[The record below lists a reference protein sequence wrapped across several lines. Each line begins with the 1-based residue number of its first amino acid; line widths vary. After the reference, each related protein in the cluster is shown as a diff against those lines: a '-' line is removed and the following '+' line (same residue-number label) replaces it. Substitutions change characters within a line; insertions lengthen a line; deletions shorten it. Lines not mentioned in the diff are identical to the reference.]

1 MKTNWK
7 LVGICLFMASTLIVS
22 CGNDDTKISPNTIDV
37 SGIYVPSSIT
47 VTDGSL
53 LQLQGSGLK
62 TTDIVELVNKD
73 ETTLKFSTPVS
84 SVQDQTFGIMLPE
97 TFVSGTYSLTLV
109 RDEKRLKL
117 GTININ
123 LVPDT
128 EIPDKEGMT
137 LKGVVFCNGKGVPNV
152 VVSDGFEVTTT
163 DEKGIYYL
171 PSLKKNGYVF
181 ISVPGNYEV
190 ECQNNNE
197 PLFYRRV
204 TQNNTSAVEQKDF
217 SLRRVDNTR
226 HKLFV
231 MTDFHL
237 ADRNNDLKQY
247 SSFLADVNKTI
258 LGESL
263 EGTKIYGLNL
273 GDLSWELY
281 WYSNDFALAECMKE
295 LNKIDCPIFSLPGNH
310 DNDPYKAND
319 WDAEQPFKN
328 TVCPTYYSFNL
339 GNVHYVMLDNIQYLN
354 TNGAEGVIGNRNYN
368 DLIVDEQMKWL
379 EKDLSFIT
387 DNSTPVVVAMHANLY
402 RNPWLAGSEPVK
414 ITNLQNAERL
424 KDMLS
429 RFSNVQVLTGHTHI
443 NFTIETDEWM
453 EHNTAAVCATW
464 WWTGKDGYANN
475 HVCKDG
481 SPGGYSVWEMNG
493 KNLNWY
499 YKGIGFNKDYQF
511 RAYDLNE
518 TYITAEKFAPK
529 STDEKL
535 AVYAGTYASKRNDNK
550 VLINVWNYDSRWKIE
565 VTENGKP
572 LEVTRVYRKD
582 PLHIISYEALRL
594 NAGST
599 PTDSFTTG
607 NTAHLFEVTAS
618 SPTSTLEIKVTD
630 RFGNV
635 YSETMTRPKIFSC
648 NMK

>member
-1 MKTNWK
+1 MKTSWK
-7 LVGICLFMASTLIVS
+7 LLGICLLMASTLIVS
-22 CGNDDTKISPNTIDV
+22 CGNDDMGISPNAIDV
-37 SGIYVPSSIT
+37 SGISVPSSMTIT
-47 VTDGSL
+47 NGSL

-62 TTDIVELVNKD
+62 TTDIVELINRD
-73 ETTLKFSTPVS
+73 EATLKFNVPVS
-84 SVQDQTFGIMLPE
+84 SVQEQTFGITLPE
-97 TFVSGTYSLTLV
+97 EFVSGTYSLTLI
-109 RDEKRLKL
+109 RDEKRLRL
-117 GTININ
+117 GTMNIN
-123 LVPDT
+123 LAPDT
-128 EIPDKEGMT
+128 EIPDKAGMT
-137 LKGVVFCNGKGVPNV
+137 LKGVVFCNGKGVPDV

-181 ISVPGNYEV
+181 ISIPGNYEV
-190 ECQNNNE
+190 ECQNTNE

-204 TQNNTSAVEQKDF
+204 TQNNTSTVEQKDF
-217 SLRRVDNTR
+217 SLRKTDNTH

-247 SSFLADVNKTI
+247 GSFLTDVNKTI

-263 EGTKIYGLNL
+263 EGTKVYGLNL

-295 LNKIDCPIFSLPGNH
+295 LNKIDCPVFSLPGNH

-354 TNGAEGVIGNRNYN
+354 TNGAEGVIGDRNYN
-368 DLIVDEQMKWL
+368 DLIVDNQMKWL
-379 EKDLSFIT
+379 EKDLAFIT
-387 DNSTPVVVAMHANLY
+387 DNSTPVIVAMHANLY
-402 RNPWLAGSEPVK
+402 RNPFLIGSEPVK
-414 ITNLQNAERL
+414 TTNLQNAERL
-424 KDMLS
+424 KEVLS
-429 RFSNVQVLTGHTHI
+429 RFSNVHILTGHTHI
-443 NFTIETDEWM
+443 NFTVETDDWM

-475 HVCKDG
+475 HICKDG
-481 SPGGYSVWEMNG
+481 SPGGYSVWDINN

-499 YKGIGFNKDYQF
+499 YKGTGFGKDYQF

-535 AVYAGTYASKRNDNK
+535 AVYAGTYANKRNDNK
-550 VLINVWNYDSRWKIE
+550 ILINVWNYDSQWKIE
-565 VTENGKP
+565 VTENGKS
-572 LEVTRVYRKD
+572 LEVKRVYQKD

-599 PTDSFTTG
+599 PTSSFTTG
-607 NTAHLFEVTAS
+607 STAHLFEATAS

-635 YSETMTRPKIFSC
+635 YSETMARPKIFSC

>member
-1 MKTNWK
+1 
-7 LVGICLFMASTLIVS
+7 
-22 CGNDDTKISPNTIDV
+22 
-37 SGIYVPSSIT
+37 
-47 VTDGSL
+47 
-53 LQLQGSGLK
+53 
-62 TTDIVELVNKD
+62 
-73 ETTLKFSTPVS
+73 
-84 SVQDQTFGIMLPE
+84 
-97 TFVSGTYSLTLV
+97 
-109 RDEKRLKL
+109 
-117 GTININ
+117 
-123 LVPDT
+123 
-128 EIPDKEGMT
+128 
-137 LKGVVFCNGKGVPNV
+137 
-152 VVSDGFEVTTT
+152 
-163 DEKGIYYL
+163 
-171 PSLKKNGYVF
+171 
-181 ISVPGNYEV
+181 
-190 ECQNNNE
+190 
-197 PLFYRRV
+197 
-204 TQNNTSAVEQKDF
+204 
-217 SLRRVDNTR
+217 
-226 HKLFV
+226 
-231 MTDFHL
+231 
-237 ADRNNDLKQY
+237 
-247 SSFLADVNKTI
+247 
-258 LGESL
+258 
-263 EGTKIYGLNL
+263 
-273 GDLSWELY
+273 
-281 WYSNDFALAECMKE
+281 
-295 LNKIDCPIFSLPGNH
+295 
-310 DNDPYKAND
+310 
-319 WDAEQPFKN
+319 
-328 TVCPTYYSFNL
+328 
-339 GNVHYVMLDNIQYLN
+339 MLDNIQYLN

-535 AVYAGTYASKRNDNK
+535 TVYAGTYASKRNDNK
-550 VLINVWNYDSRWKIE
+550 VLINVWNYDSKWKIE
-565 VTENGKP
+565 VTENGKT

-618 SPTSTLEIKVTD
+618 SPTSTLEIKVID

>member
-1 MKTNWK
+1 MKTSWK
-7 LVGICLFMASTLIVS
+7 LLGICLLMASTLIVS
-22 CGNDDTKISPNTIDV
+22 CGNDDTGISPNAIDV
-37 SGIYVPSSIT
+37 SGISVPSSVTIT
-47 VTDGSL
+47 NGSL

-62 TTDIVELVNKD
+62 TTDIVELINKD
-73 ETTLKFSTPVS
+73 EATLKFNAPVS
-84 SVQDQTFGIMLPE
+84 SVQEQTFGITLPE
-97 TFVSGTYSLTLV
+97 EFVSGTYSLTLI
-109 RDEKRLKL
+109 RDEKRLRL
-117 GTININ
+117 GMMNIN
-123 LVPDT
+123 LAPDT
-128 EIPDKEGMT
+128 EIPDKAGMT
-137 LKGVVFCNGKGVPNV
+137 LKGVVFCNGKGVPYV

-181 ISVPGNYEV
+181 ISIPGNYEV
-190 ECQNNNE
+190 ECQNMNE

-204 TQNNTSAVEQKDF
+204 TQNNTSIVEQKDF
-217 SLRRVDNTR
+217 SLRKTDNTH

-247 SSFLADVNKTI
+247 GSFLTDVNKTI

-263 EGTKIYGLNL
+263 EGTKVYGLNL

-295 LNKIDCPIFSLPGNH
+295 LNKIDCPVFSLPGNH

-328 TVCPTYYSFNL
+328 TICPTYYSFNL

-354 TNGAEGVIGNRNYN
+354 TNGAEGVIGDRNYN
-368 DLIVDEQMKWL
+368 DLIVDNQMKWL
-379 EKDLSFIT
+379 EKDLAFIT
-387 DNSTPVVVAMHANLY
+387 DSSTPVIVAMHANLY
-402 RNPWLAGSEPVK
+402 RNPFLIGSEPVK
-414 ITNLQNAERL
+414 TTNLQNAERL
-424 KDMLS
+424 KEMLS
-429 RFSNVQVLTGHTHI
+429 RFSNVHILTGHTHI
-443 NFTIETDEWM
+443 NFTVETDDWM

-475 HVCKDG
+475 HICKDG
-481 SPGGYSVWEMNG
+481 SPGGYSIWDINN

-499 YKGIGFNKDYQF
+499 YKGTGFGKDYQF

-535 AVYAGTYASKRNDNK
+535 AVYAGTYANKRNDNK
-550 VLINVWNYDSRWKIE
+550 ILINVWNYDSQWKIE
-565 VTENGKP
+565 VTENGKS
-572 LEVTRVYRKD
+572 LEVKRVYQKD

-599 PTDSFTTG
+599 PTSSFTTG
-607 NTAHLFEVTAS
+607 STAHLFEATAS

-635 YSETMTRPKIFSC
+635 YSETMARPKIFSC